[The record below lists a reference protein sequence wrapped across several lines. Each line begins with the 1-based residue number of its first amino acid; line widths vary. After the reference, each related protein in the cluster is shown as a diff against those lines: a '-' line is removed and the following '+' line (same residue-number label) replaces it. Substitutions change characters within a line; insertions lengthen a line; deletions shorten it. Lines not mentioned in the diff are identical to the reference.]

1 MATVIDNSADAAATI
16 SWPGRILS
24 GIAVAFLLMDSGMKI
39 AGLPQVTQSAAEM
52 GWPTGTDYW
61 RIMGLVLLACTAL
74 YTWPRTAALGAILLT
89 GWLGGAIATH
99 LRLGDPWFSH
109 VLFGVYVGLF
119 VWGGLWL
126 RSPALRALI
135 PFTPAKD

>member
-1 MATVIDNSADAAATI
+1 
-16 SWPGRILS
+16 
-24 GIAVAFLLMDSGMKI
+24 
-39 AGLPQVTQSAAEM
+39 
-52 GWPTGTDYW
+52 
-61 RIMGLVLLACTAL
+61 MGLVLLVCTAL
-74 YTWPRTAALGAILLT
+74 YAWPRTAPLGAILLS
-89 GWLGGAIATH
+89 GWLGGAIASH

-109 VLFGVYVGLF
+109 VLFGAYVGLF